1 MRTSY
6 YSWVGSVSM
15 VRSRWRRSAVRLAV
29 PERGR
34 PRSAPC
40 WKSTVATVAIL
51 GWRYCRP
58 RSSSMASSSCSRSIA
73 PCWRRPHPACSA
85 SGCWSGWPCSSLPS
99 CKVNAVL
106 ARSTPARA
114 SRRSS
119 ASRSRRQRSWK
130 GLPCLRSYSPSL
142 SAAESRKDEMIMAEA
157 QGAQSSG
164 VSTAPAVES
173 AGVESLIGRLRDEGI
188 TQGRTQAEAL
198 VTAAQQQ
205 AADLVAT
212 AQRDAEAI
220 LARAKEEAGKLKA
233 AGEDAIRLAM
243 RDTILALEGDLLKE
257 FVDRLRRLVKGVL
270 ADPAFLQRLIL
281 EVAGRVAPT
290 GEQRAEVL
298 LPAELV
304 SLEDLQRKPEEATP
318 GSLMHFVLSLG
329 GGMLREGMYC
339 GVSEDGEAGIRVRLV
354 EEDVQIDVTE

>member
-1 MRTSY
+1 
-6 YSWVGSVSM
+6 
-15 VRSRWRRSAVRLAV
+15 
-29 PERGR
+29 
-34 PRSAPC
+34 
-40 WKSTVATVAIL
+40 
-51 GWRYCRP
+51 
-58 RSSSMASSSCSRSIA
+58 MA
-73 PCWRRPHPACSA
+73 H
-85 SGCWSGWPCSSLPS
+85 
-99 CKVNAVL
+99 
-106 ARSTPARA
+106 
-114 SRRSS
+114 
-119 ASRSRRQRSWK
+119 
-130 GLPCLRSYSPSL
+130 
-142 SAAESRKDEMIMAEA
+142 A
-157 QGAQSSG
+157 QGTQSSG
-164 VSTAPAVES
+164 ASTAPAAES

-205 AADLVAT
+205 AAELGAT
-212 AQRDAEAI
+212 AQREAEAT

-281 EVAGRVAPT
+281 EVAGRAAPT
-290 GEQRAEVL
+290 SEQRAEVL

-339 GVSEDGEAGIRVRLV
+339 GVSEDGEAGIRVRFV
-354 EEDVQIDVTE
+354 EEDVQIDVTESAISQLLLRHMLPRFRALLRGAVVVDQGQAQPTAAAGRT